1 MEVVPVGITL
11 PRSVQCLEPNQD
23 DNNSNGGT
31 DWTSGVDSESARLP
45 LQSLSFCISEELM
58 VVW

>member
-45 LQSLSFCISEELM
+45 LQTLSSASPRS
-58 VVW
+58 